1 MFNNNQNLHKYMIIV
16 KRLFRQSIDLDKS
29 KNIIVTAFLRIIMT
43 LKESSYNHVF
53 ILLSMLTVSFV
64 AQTTQV
70 IWNFVVVKIET
81 HKKWETTRKIS
92 DYNNLGDNLLLNLVW
107 NFSVNLQFHIWSYNV
122 AMATFPTAPKWHP
135 GLEMFQIMSVICHP
149 WY

>member
-16 KRLFRQSIDLDKS
+16 KRLFHQSIDLDKS
-29 KNIIVTAFLRIIMT
+29 ENIIVTAFLRIIMT

-70 IWNFVVVKIET
+70 I
-81 HKKWETTRKIS
+81 
-92 DYNNLGDNLLLNLVW
+92 
-107 NFSVNLQFHIWSYNV
+107 
-122 AMATFPTAPKWHP
+122 
-135 GLEMFQIMSVICHP
+135 
-149 WY
+149 